1 MITSR
6 FNMRAAL
13 ALAAV
18 VAVSAATLPQ
28 PATAADP
35 KVTAMAGM
43 SHTTNKFSGAK
54 VNGGTVTATHK
65 DGHVVLTYSDDFKIP
80 DTPAPHWQ
88 VVDSQGNTYL
98 LQRLKIKD
106 DRVNKTITVPAYVHD
121 VAKVQIW
128 CAYAEVLLGEAKFQ
142 SPVQ

>member
-1 MITSR
+1 MSTPR
-6 FNMRAAL
+6 FTVRAAL

-18 VAVSAATLPQ
+18 VAVSASALPQ
-28 PATAADP
+28 LTSAADN
-35 KVTAMAGM
+35 KDAAMTAV
-43 SHTTNKFSGAK
+43 SNTTSRFAGAK
-54 VNGGTVTATHK
+54 VNGGTATATKK
-65 DGHVVLTYSDDFKIP
+65 DGRLVLTFSDDFKIP

-106 DRVNKTITVPAYVHD
+106 DKINKTITVPAYVHN

-128 CAYAEVLLGEAKFQ
+128 CAWAEVLLGEAKFD
-142 SPVQ
+142 SVVQ